1 MSRATE
7 NTQFTCEH
15 CGMVVEPLENGS
27 YRNHCPSCLYS
38 KHVDVIPGDRASTCR
53 SLMEPIDLKS
63 HSKKGFQLLH
73 RCLACGHEQYNKIA
87 ENTAQSDDIIAFM
100 RTRSRD

>member
-1 MSRATE
+1 
-7 NTQFTCEH
+7 
-15 CGMVVEPLENGS
+15 
-27 YRNHCPSCLYS
+27 
-38 KHVDVIPGDRASTCR
+38 
-53 SLMEPIDLKS
+53 MEPIDLKS